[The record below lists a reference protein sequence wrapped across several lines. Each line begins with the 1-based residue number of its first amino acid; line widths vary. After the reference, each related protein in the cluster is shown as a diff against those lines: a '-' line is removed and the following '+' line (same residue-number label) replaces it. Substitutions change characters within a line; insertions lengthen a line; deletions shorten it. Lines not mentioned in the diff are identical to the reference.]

1 MGPVEQA
8 IRANVGAPSI
18 LRTIGQG
25 RPFELHRVD
34 SEGIVLLLG
43 AGRAWT
49 RLPWDCVEGIVPYL
63 RRQHGWVRAGGVHS
77 VSSAPGTLDA
87 YLKGCLSRDVANWV
101 VVVLRDAGV
110 TEVDPGP
117 PLSLRLAQPFR

>member
-8 IRANVGAPSI
+8 IRANLRAPSI

-43 AGRAWT
+43 ANRAWT
-49 RLPWDCVEGIVPYL
+49 RINWDCMEGIVPYL
-63 RRQHGWVRAGGVHS
+63 VRQRGWVRAGGVHS
-77 VSSAPGTLDA
+77 VDSEAGTLDA
-87 YLKGCLSRDVANWV
+87 YLKGCLNRGAANVVAV
-101 VVVLRDAGV
+101 ILRDAGIV
-110 TEVDPGP
+110 DVDPGL
-117 PLSLRLAQPFR
+117 PLSVRATSTSR